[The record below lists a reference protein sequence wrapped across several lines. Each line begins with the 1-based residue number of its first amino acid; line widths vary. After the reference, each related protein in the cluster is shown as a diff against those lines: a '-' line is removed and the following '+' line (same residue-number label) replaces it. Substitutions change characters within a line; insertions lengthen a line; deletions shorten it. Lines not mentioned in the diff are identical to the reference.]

1 MTMTL
6 QGMRDSLEV
15 KLNAALKAL
24 DLRTYT
30 RPNDDQAYNTLAVC
44 TVSVDENDPDIQQ
57 VSVVVEKVKNGCLFS
72 YRLDVRLKYGVYTV
86 TDQTHHNETVDDGTV
101 VAACGKYHT
110 SDKLTAG
117 REVVDYIVAK
127 VCYFMGTA
135 GDV

>member
-15 KLNAALKAL
+15 KLNTALKAL
-24 DLRTYT
+24 DLTKYT
-30 RPNDDQAYNTLAVC
+30 RPNDDHAYNTLAVC
-44 TVSVDENDPDIQQ
+44 AVNVDENDPDIQQ

-86 TDQTHHNETVDDGTV
+86 TDQTHHNETVDGGTV
-101 VAACGKYHT
+101 VAAYCKYHT

-127 VCYFMGTA
+127 VCYFMGTP
-135 GDV
+135 GDA

>member
-44 TVSVDENDPDIQQ
+44 AVNVDENDPDIQQ

-86 TDQTHHNETVDDGTV
+86 TDQTHHNETVGDMHSTV
-101 VAACGKYHT
+101 YGKYHV
-110 SDKLTAG
+110 SDPLTAG

>member
-24 DLRTYT
+24 DLTKYT
-30 RPNDDQAYNTLAVC
+30 RPNDDHAYNTLAVC
-44 TVSVDENDPDIQQ
+44 AVNVDENDPDIQQ

-86 TDQTHHNETVDDGTV
+86 TDQTHHNETVDGGTAV
-101 VAACGKYHT
+101 TTYCKYHT

>member
-24 DLRTYT
+24 DLTKYT
-30 RPNDDQAYNTLAVC
+30 RPNDDHAYNTLALCAVNI
-44 TVSVDENDPDIQQ
+44 DENDSNIVQI
-57 VSVVVEKVKNGCLFS
+57 SVVVEKVRNRCVFS
-72 YRLDVRLKYGVYTV
+72 YRLDVRFKDGAYTV
-86 TDQTHHNETVDDGTV
+86 TDQTHHNETVGNMYSTV
-101 VAACGKYHT
+101 YGKYHV
-110 SDKLTAG
+110 SDQLTAG